1 MESISME
8 KELSRYNLEGK
19 WNDYV
24 GIQKEVLRVL
34 RQEGFFMDNEIINKK
49 TGMLIKINTKGIKE
63 TLGTG
68 KRFQA
73 LPKKLKQYK
82 IATLLHLKQ
91 IIENAELLADY
102 VENKHEKNGY
112 MFAYFANEILLDD
125 KVVSIRISVKKKYLQ
140 IGFGYIILM
149 KIKKS

>member
-1 MESISME
+1 
-8 KELSRYNLEGK
+8 
-19 WNDYV
+19 
-24 GIQKEVLRVL
+24 
-34 RQEGFFMDNEIINKK
+34 
-49 TGMLIKINTKGIKE
+49 MLIKINTKGIKE

-125 KVVSIRISVKKKYLQ
+125 KVVSIRISVKKK
-140 IGFGYIILM
+140 ISSNWFWIHNIDEN
-149 KIKKS
+149 KKVLNYSTHQ